1 MVKYKS
7 KNKWGKQESR
17 DPEGI
22 LHPVIGIAVF
32 DTDKVGSVAALD
44 DEGNLQSSVVDGDKV
59 TVSTE
64 YGPVHGVLIP
74 CHEHIN
80 IRFLMG
86 KLILS

>member
-1 MVKYKS
+1 MGVNHTHTDHARTPINGSGARGLNPNPLDKKIQTLED
-7 KNKWGKQESR
+7 KQ
-17 DPEGI
+17 
-22 LHPVIGIAVF
+22 VF
-32 DTDKVGSVAALD
+32 TAHFKGVY
-44 DEGNLQSSVVDGDKV
+44 GDKV